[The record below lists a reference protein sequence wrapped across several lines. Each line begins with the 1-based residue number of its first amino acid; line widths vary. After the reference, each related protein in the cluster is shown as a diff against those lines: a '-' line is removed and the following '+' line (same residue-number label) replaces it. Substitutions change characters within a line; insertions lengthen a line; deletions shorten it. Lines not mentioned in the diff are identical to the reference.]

1 MDRHDLEQMF
11 VYAMEANG
19 PVALRYPRGTA
30 LDGIHHAQPEIHEG
44 EGEILRLGKGT
55 AFLAVGSMVKT
66 ALDAA
71 ELLQEEDG
79 DSVTVVNMRFVKPL
93 DTGLID
99 NLLKDHDCVITLE
112 DNVITGGFGE
122 QTADYICRRRED
134 VHIEHVAVPDSF
146 ITHGSVDQLR
156 KLLGMDAESVAGRV
170 RAYRGRQEKKA

>member
-1 MDRHDLEQMF
+1 MLTKRF
-11 VYAMEANG
+11 GCKV
-19 PVALRYPRGTA
+19 
-30 LDGIHHAQPEIHEG
+30 
-44 EGEILRLGKGT
+44 GKGCFIGEYVRVDLGH
-55 AFLAVGSMVKT
+55 ADM
-66 ALDAA
+66 
-71 ELLQEEDG
+71 
-79 DSVTVVNMRFVKPL
+79 
-93 DTGLID
+93 
-99 NLLKDHDCVITLE
+99 ITLE

>member
-1 MDRHDLEQMF
+1 
-11 VYAMEANG
+11 
-19 PVALRYPRGTA
+19 
-30 LDGIHHAQPEIHEG
+30 
-44 EGEILRLGKGT
+44 
-55 AFLAVGSMVKT
+55 MVKT

-122 QTADYICRRRED
+122 QTADYICGRRED

-156 KLLGMDAESVAGRV
+156 KLLGMYAESVAGRV